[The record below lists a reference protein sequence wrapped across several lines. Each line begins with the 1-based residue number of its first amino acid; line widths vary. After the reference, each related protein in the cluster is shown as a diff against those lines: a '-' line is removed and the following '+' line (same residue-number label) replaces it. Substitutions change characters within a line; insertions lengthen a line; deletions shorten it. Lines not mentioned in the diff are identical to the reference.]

1 MNGMAGVIGAI
12 FRHRQL
18 FVDCDDYEAS
28 SNRFSAGWQQRV
40 VKAFENRLPTYARLV
55 TSNTQ
60 FTLNRLR
67 SLGIP
72 EKRLV
77 YLPNGVDRKRFATPE
92 QGKVNE
98 LRASLKLNGSQV
110 IVYVG
115 SLSLPSH
122 PVDLLVEAF
131 ALLRHRLPNTR
142 LLVVGGGED
151 LSVLKKQAETL
162 NLADSIVFTGRV
174 PSGDVPLYY
183 CLGNVSVDPV
193 YDTPAAAGRAPL
205 KMFES
210 WASGIPFVT
219 QDVGD
224 RQYLAG
230 DPPAALLTRPGS
242 PESFAEGMEQILRRP
257 ELAAEL
263 TDRGYQRVQDFFWDR
278 IVERTAWIYQ
288 PPEEA

>member
-1 MNGMAGVIGAI
+1 
-12 FRHRQL
+12 
-18 FVDCDDYEAS
+18 
-28 SNRFSAGWQQRV
+28 
-40 VKAFENRLPTYARLV
+40 
-55 TSNTQ
+55 
-60 FTLNRLR
+60 
-67 SLGIP
+67 LGIP

-77 YLPNGVDRKRFATPE
+77 YLPNGVDRTRFASPE
-92 QGKVNE
+92 QEKVNE
-98 LRASLKLNGSQV
+98 LRTRLKLNDKQV

-131 ALLRHRLPNTR
+131 ALLRQRLPNTR

-151 LSVLKKQAETL
+151 LSVIKKQVEAL
-162 NLADSIVFTGRV
+162 NLAESVIFTGRV

-183 CLGNVSVDPV
+183 RLGNISVDPV

-210 WASGIPFVT
+210 WASGVPFVT

-230 DPPAALLTRPGS
+230 IPPAALLTRPGS
-242 PESFAEGMEQILRRP
+242 PQRFAEGMEQVLRRP

-263 TDRGYQRVQDFFWDR
+263 SDRGYQRVQDFFWDR
-278 IVERTAWIYQ
+278 IVEQTAWIYRS
-288 PPEEA
+288 PEEA